1 MQKYLEAAKSRCI
14 YVKKKYI
21 SNSAWRLYGA
31 GVRFSSFTIRR
42 TTFQGFRLVSA
53 ITLCPKTDTP
63 KLPEYFIMLNIL
75 NNSETKNSMGLRSQN
90 NCSPQE
96 VT

>member
-14 YVKKKYI
+14 RKYESKFRI
-21 SNSAWRLYGA
+21 QLGGFTAQVYAFRVLQSG
-31 GVRFSSFTIRR
+31 GQRFRAFGLFLLS
-42 TTFQGFRLVSA
+42 
-53 ITLCPKTDTP
+53 LCARKPHTP